1 MKKTL
6 ITLLGIVLCGAAVAV
21 EKPAG
26 ATMEQYVD
34 ALMRRMTLEEKIGQ
48 LNLPSAGDIT
58 TGQAKSSDIAEKIRR
73 GEVGGLFNIKGVEKI
88 RDVQRIAVEESR
100 LGIPLIFGMDVIHG
114 YETTFPIPLGLT
126 ATWDM
131 EAVER
136 AAPYFGRRGECPPVS
151 AGPSPR
157 WSILRAIP
165 AGDVRRRASA
175 KIPSSAALWR
185 GRSSTA
191 IRGVIRCILPP
202 TRSWDA

>member
-73 GEVGGLFNIKGVEKI
+73 GEVGGLFNIKGGGEDP
-88 RDVQRIAVEESR
+88 R
-100 LGIPLIFGMDVIHG
+100 
-114 YETTFPIPLGLT
+114 
-126 ATWDM
+126 
-131 EAVER
+131 R
-136 AAPYFGRRGECPPVS
+136 AAYRRRGEPSGYS
-151 AGPSPR
+151 ADLRHGCDPR
-157 WSILRAIP
+157 L
-165 AGDVRRRASA
+165 
-175 KIPSSAALWR
+175 
-185 GRSSTA
+185 
-191 IRGVIRCILPP
+191 
-202 TRSWDA
+202 